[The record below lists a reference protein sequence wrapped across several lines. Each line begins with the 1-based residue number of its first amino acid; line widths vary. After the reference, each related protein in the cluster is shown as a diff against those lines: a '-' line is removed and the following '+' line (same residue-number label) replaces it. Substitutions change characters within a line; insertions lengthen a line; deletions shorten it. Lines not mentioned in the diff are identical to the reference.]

1 MEHSF
6 QAAAR
11 AVKLSEAQLAI
22 ISQPQR
28 IVEVSFPVQMDSGK
42 TKLFYGYR
50 VQHNNARGPYKGGIR
65 YHQDSNLKEVS
76 ELAFWMTMKC
86 AVVGIPYGGGK
97 GGVKV
102 NPKELSKKE
111 LERLTR
117 GYTRAIA
124 DIIGP
129 ERDIPAPDVY
139 TDGQIM
145 SWIYDEY
152 VKYKMAADKI
162 TGAAARNK
170 FKKYARAVVTG
181 KPIKL
186 GGSLCRDIA
195 TALGGVYVL
204 EEILKIKKISP
215 RSLTVAIQGFGNA
228 GSNVAKLLA
237 ERGFKIMAVADSC
250 SAISANDKNQGIDIA
265 KLIGFKRQSGSIAKF
280 PDTRVI
286 GQAELVRLPVD
297 ILIPAAMGGL
307 ITVDDARNIKAK
319 IILEL
324 ANGPCQPAADEILA
338 NRPDIVVLPD
348 ILANA
353 GGVTV
358 SYFEWLQNMQDER
371 WSEKKVFDELKK
383 IMSRATGNIWKLKNK
398 FKTDVRTA
406 AYILALQRLAKKIK
420 A

>member
-11 AVKLSEAQLAI
+11 AVKLSKEQLAI
-22 ISQPQR
+22 ISSPQR
-28 IVEVSFPVQMDSGK
+28 IVEVTFSVKMDSGQIR
-42 TKLFYGYR
+42 LFSGYR

-76 ELAFWMTMKC
+76 ELAFWMAMKC
-86 AVVGIPYGGGK
+86 AVAGIPYGGGK
-97 GGVKV
+97 GGVCV

-117 GYTRAIA
+117 AYTRTIA

-139 TDGQIM
+139 TDGQVM

-152 VKYKMAADKI
+152 VKYQITKQKI
-162 TGAAARNK
+162 VGAPARAR
-170 FKKYARAVVTG
+170 FKKWARAVVTG

-186 GGSLCRDIA
+186 GGSLGRDIA

-204 EEILKIKKISP
+204 EEIVKLKKLSP
-215 RSLTVAIQGFGNA
+215 ANMSVAVQGFGNA
-228 GSNVAKLLA
+228 GSNAAKLLA
-237 ERGFKIMAVADSC
+237 ERGFKIVAIADSR
-250 SAISANDKNQGIDIA
+250 SAIATDNQTEGLDVE
-265 KLIGFKRQSGSIAKF
+265 KLAVFKKSSGSIKDF
-280 PDTRVI
+280 PDSRNI
-286 GQAELVRLPVD
+286 SQADLVRWPAD
-297 ILIPAAMGGL
+297 ILIPAALGGL
-307 ITVDDARNIKAK
+307 ITAGDARLIKAK

-324 ANGPCQPAADEILA
+324 ANGPCRPAADEILSKRG
-338 NRPDIVVLPD
+338 NILVIPD

-358 SYFEWLQNMQDER
+358 SYFEWLQNLKDER
-371 WSEKKVFDELKK
+371 WSEKKVFNKLKE
-383 IMSRATGNIWKLKNK
+383 IMSRSARDVWNRKNQH
-398 FKTDVRTA
+398 KTDLRTA
-406 AYILALQRLAKKIK
+406 AYILALERLSKKIK
-420 A
+420 V